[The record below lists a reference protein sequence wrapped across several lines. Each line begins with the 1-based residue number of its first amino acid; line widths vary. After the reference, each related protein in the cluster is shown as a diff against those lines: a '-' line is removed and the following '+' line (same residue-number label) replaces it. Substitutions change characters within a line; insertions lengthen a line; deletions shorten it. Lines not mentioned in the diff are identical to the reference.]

1 MISSI
6 MENMETI
13 SLKQFSEGD
22 KILLLKGLGLQTD
35 GKFVLKSDGE
45 IATDKYLGIPVQLN
59 NMLIFPGSTIVL
71 DDNELSITL
80 YLEEYGD
87 NF

>member
-1 MISSI
+1 
-6 MENMETI
+6 MEKMETI
-13 SLKQFSEGD
+13 SLKQFSDED
-22 KILLLKGLGLQTD
+22 KILLLKELGLQTD

-45 IATDKYLGIPVQLN
+45 VAIDQYIGIPVQLN

-87 NF
+87 HF